1 MSTIAPSFPS
11 VYDSG
16 LSAIRNGQ
24 ALIAS
29 SGQSLIDSFASA
41 GDALSPRASDEN
53 LIGRALLSASAAQAA
68 ADSGEAQGIVD
79 FFRGKA
85 QVEAGVAIIAA
96 ADHNARTVIDLL
108 DPDRYR
114 DEEDRRRRR

>member
-29 SGQSLIDSFASA
+29 SGQSLIDSFAGA
-41 GDALSPRASDEN
+41 GDALNPRDRDEN
-53 LIGRALLSASAAQAA
+53 LIGRALLSASTAQAA
-68 ADSGEAQGIVD
+68 ADSGEAQSIVD

-96 ADHNARTVIDLL
+96 ADHNARIVIDLL
-108 DPDRYR
+108 DPKRHR
-114 DEEDRRRRR
+114 DGECDCER